1 MRRADLAAGVW
12 AVAALFAALPLCAQ
26 PPAANVE
33 RGRRLYELHCGGC
46 HYERVHER
54 DRWRSNIRTKADLR
68 AEVAR
73 WANQTRHAFTAE
85 DLGDIV
91 EYLDQSHYLLKN

>member
-1 MRRADLAAGVW
+1 MRRAELVAAVCAVATLAA
-12 AVAALFAALPLCAQ
+12 APAQ
-26 PPAANVE
+26 ASPE
-33 RGRRLYELHCGGC
+33 RGKELYELHCGGC

-54 DRWRSNIRTKADLR
+54 DRWRSKINSMADLR

-73 WANQTRHAFTAE
+73 WAKQTKHAFTAE

-91 EYLDQSHYLLKN
+91 EYLDQSHYQLKR